1 MIEELYKKYYEELI
15 NWCHSMTGNLYTA
28 EELVH
33 EAFLRAMLH
42 EDTLSTLKEQQSR
55 SWLYRTVKNLYVD
68 RLRHGKKEI
77 ISDEFSQLQID
88 SEELVRLEWEKLLE
102 TLPDLEGVIFSL
114 RYLEGYNS
122 KQLRYPFAF
131 TRNSPIQTFF
141 CTSTFKKN
149 FRREQ
154 ICLIRKTMY

>member
-77 ISDEFSQLQID
+77 ISNELSQPQID

-122 KQLRYPFAF
+122 KQIGDILLL
-131 TRNSPIQTFF
+131 SPGTVRSKPSSARQHLKRILGGN
-141 CTSTFKKN
+141 K
-149 FRREQ
+149 
-154 ICLIRKTMY
+154 YV

>member
-77 ISDEFSQLQID
+77 ILDEFSQPQID

-102 TLPDLEGVIFSL
+102 TLPPE
-114 RYLEGYNS
+114 
-122 KQLRYPFAF
+122 
-131 TRNSPIQTFF
+131 
-141 CTSTFKKN
+141 
-149 FRREQ
+149 FRRVHRSFVVNADNIQRVVLSQNLVYLRGDVAVPLSRSYKKEV
-154 ICLIRKTMY
+154 REYDA

>member
-42 EDTLSTLKEQQSR
+42 ENTLSTLKEQQSR

-77 ISDEFSQLQID
+77 ISN
-88 SEELVRLEWEKLLE
+88 
-102 TLPDLEGVIFSL
+102 G
-114 RYLEGYNS
+114 
-122 KQLRYPFAF
+122 
-131 TRNSPIQTFF
+131 
-141 CTSTFKKN
+141 
-149 FRREQ
+149 FRSY
-154 ICLIRKTMY
+154 K